1 VQDSLLAALQ
11 GELSLMWG
19 TAMEAAINLDMSGCT
34 LQLSTAESHSPGTA
48 GTAQSLSVLLSPLH
62 TRDVFQALLL

>member
-1 VQDSLLAALQ
+1 
-11 GELSLMWG
+11 MWG

-48 GTAQSLSVLLSPLH
+48 GTAQSLSMLLSPLH